1 MLREFVKQ
9 ALVNIK
15 SDTPNS
21 VSSFYDEISGNVM
34 NNINNKN
41 PILQDDFEIY
51 IKNIYIVFR
60 KEFA

>member
-21 VSSFYDEISGNVM
+21 LSSFYDEISGNVM

-51 IKNIYIVFR
+51 IYIISNIYI
-60 KEFA
+60 